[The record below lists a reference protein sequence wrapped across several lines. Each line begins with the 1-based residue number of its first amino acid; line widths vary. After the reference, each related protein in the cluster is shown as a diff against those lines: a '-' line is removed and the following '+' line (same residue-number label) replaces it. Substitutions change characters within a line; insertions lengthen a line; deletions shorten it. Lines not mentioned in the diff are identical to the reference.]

1 LNSTATTS
9 SEKTK
14 ILIVDDEP
22 EIVTSYKTIL
32 SAKGYQADGATSGKE
47 AIRKIQGMKWDI
59 IITDLEMG
67 ETNGLQI
74 LAEANKLD
82 PAPVTIILTG
92 YASLDSALKAIQFG
106 AAGYLMKPCD
116 VQQMEAAIHQGLAKR
131 NFNLMM
137 REEISTYNELALTI
151 NSSLDLKEIFSVTL
165 SKILDVLR
173 LDASAIHSMDE
184 KNRKLNLVTSWGLTG
199 DMLKE
204 IQNLPFGTGLAGQV
218 AQRKTVLV
226 QEDTF
231 TKRPSS
237 ESPKQSYLSWIGIPL
252 KAKDRLKGVMTL
264 YSRGGRIF
272 KPSDLRLLD
281 TVGTQLALAIE
292 NAELIENLTNKLK
305 ETQVLY
311 NIEQIL
317 VKSIRLEE
325 CLPEVLRIIREGFG
339 YLNGCILLHE
349 PSSNLLRI
357 HAVDGYLSRLK
368 LPEGIPVGEGSITG
382 MCALQ
387 RKVFNVPDVTKF
399 PHYLKVSKDTVSEI
413 AIPLIAGG
421 ELMGVLD
428 LESDQPSK
436 FSEKDVLVLNSIAS
450 QTAVVIKNAGL
461 YRQLQ
466 QKHEELEQSFVHF
479 MQSLG
484 NTIEAN
490 NPYTEGHVKR
500 ASDYAVAVARRLNLP
515 EQEIKNIVYG
525 AALHDLGKLAV
536 PDSILKKPG
545 KLTEEEWAIMRTHP
559 QKGVDIIEG
568 VKFLEG
574 VKPII
579 LHHQERYDGS
589 TKGEFPGYP
598 TGLKWDQI
606 PIGARIIAVVD
617 AYDAI
622 TTTRPYRRGLPEEV
636 AFRRLREAS
645 GSQFDP
651 KIVEI
656 FIEILQEEKK
666 KSRSK
671 KQKS

>member
-1 LNSTATTS
+1 M
-9 SEKTK
+9 
-14 ILIVDDEP
+14 DDEQ
-22 EIVTSYKTIL
+22 EIVSSYKTIL

-116 VQQMEAAIHQGLAKR
+116 VNQMEAAIQQGLAKR
-131 NFNLMM
+131 NFSLMM
-137 REEISTYNELALTI
+137 REEISTYNELALSI

-173 LDASAIHSMDE
+173 LDAAAIHLLDE
-184 KNRKLNLVTSWGLTG
+184 KKKRLTLVTSWGLTSE
-199 DMLKE
+199 MLKE
-204 IQNLPFGTGLAGQV
+204 IQEVPYGDGLAGLV
-218 AQRKTVLV
+218 AQRERTIV
-226 QEDTF
+226 QEDTV
-231 TKRPSS
+231 TKKPAS
-237 ESPKQSYLSWIGIPL
+237 EAPKKSYLSWIGVPL
-252 KAKDRLKGVMTL
+252 KAKEKLKGVMTL

-292 NAELIENLTNKLK
+292 NGELIENLTNKLK

-311 NIEQIL
+311 KIEQVL
-317 VKSIRLEE
+317 VKSIRLDE
-325 CLPEVLRIIREGFG
+325 CLPEVLRIIQDGFG
-339 YLNGCILLHE
+339 YQNGCILLHD
-349 PSSNLLRI
+349 PSANVLKVNASG
-357 HAVDGYLSRLK
+357 GYLSDLQI
-368 LPEGIPVGEGSITG
+368 PNGIPVGDGSITG
-382 MCALQ
+382 LCASQ
-387 RKVFNVPDVTKF
+387 RKVINVPDVSKF
-399 PHYLKVSKDTVSEI
+399 ANYMLVSKNTQSEI

-421 ELMGVLD
+421 EFMGVLD
-428 LESDQPSK
+428 LESDRLAA
-436 FSEKDVLVLNSIAS
+436 FGEKDIMVLNSIAS
-450 QTAVVIKNAGL
+450 QTAIVVKNAGL

-484 NTIEAN
+484 NTIEAKD
-490 NPYTEGHVKR
+490 PYTEGHVKR
-500 ASDYAVAVARRLNLP
+500 ASDYAVAVAKRLDLS

-545 KLTEEEWAIMRTHP
+545 KLTQDEWDIMRTHP

-579 LHHQERYDGS
+579 LHHQERFDGS
-589 TKGEFPGYP
+589 TEGEFPGYP
-598 TGLKWDQI
+598 AGLKWDQI

-622 TTTRPYRRGLPEEV
+622 TTTRPYRRGLPEDE

-656 FIEILQEEKK
+656 FIGLLQEERGKK
-666 KSRSK
+666 KKGKSTGSK
-671 KQKS
+671 A